1 MTTLRRY
8 TPEEDRVIIENWWD
22 PERRDQIIKELDRTK
37 ASLNFRYYSVLKNL
51 GINPSQHRLQKGVLP
66 EVIVPKQEESVES
79 TIIDKLSEMEE
90 EISLMSEKLEEN
102 RKMMELVL
110 TEDRTGQRLAEI
122 YTQYQN
128 QLEANKKMY
137 DELDYWLGQFFKLNN
152 LEKLSTLNDFLPKIQ
167 EIVNKGKEEAF
178 IKR

>member
-1 MTTLRRY
+1 
-8 TPEEDRVIIENWWD
+8 
-22 PERRDQIIKELDRTK
+22 
-37 ASLNFRYYSVLKNL
+37 
-51 GINPSQHRLQKGVLP
+51 
-66 EVIVPKQEESVES
+66 
-79 TIIDKLSEMEE
+79 MEE
-90 EISLMSEKLEEN
+90 EISLISEKLEEN

-167 EIVNKGKEEAF
+167 GIVNKGKEEAL
-178 IKR
+178 IER